1 MNRVPWNFLLTY
13 EEGKNVFIEAIKELF
28 EYIKTEY
35 FTIDYGEYS
44 NLGISGANM
53 GGVSVEFII
62 IFGMLGMVV
71 ACFMGAFNKGTLG
84 GFIRTLLRND
94 CLSPES
100 AKTLGE
106 LGYLKNT
113 AVRSSLKNGYL
124 KKFVHCVEDDQG
136 VLKSSEN
143 KEGTVLFNDAHFY
156 IPEADKYKVEVRFEG
171 KKTHPFTYV
180 IMIVAAIAITVF
192 LIGILPDILAV
203 LDGLAGAMK
212 SDPGILT

>member
-1 MNRVPWNFLLTY
+1 MNRTPWLFRMAY
-13 EEGKNVFIEAIKELF
+13 EEGQNLFIEALKELF
-28 EYIKTEY
+28 EYIKNEY

-44 NLGISGANM
+44 NLGLDPLNQS
-53 GGVSVEFII
+53 GVSIESLI
-62 IFGMLGMVV
+62 IFAMIGMVI

-84 GFIRTLLRND
+84 GFVRTLIRND

-124 KKFVHCVEDDQG
+124 KKYVNCVEDEQG
-136 VLKSSEN
+136 ILKSSEN

-156 IPEADKYKVEVRFEG
+156 IPEEDKYKIEVRFEG
-171 KKTHPFTYV
+171 KKTNPLTYV
-180 IMIVAAIAITVF
+180 IMIVASIALTVF
-192 LIGILPDILAV
+192 LIAILPDILAV
-203 LDGLAGAMK
+203 LDGFVGSMK

>member
-1 MNRVPWNFLLTY
+1 MAY
-13 EEGKNVFIEAIKELF
+13 EEGQNLFIEALKELF
-28 EYIKTEY
+28 EYIKNEY

-44 NLGISGANM
+44 NLGLDPLNQS
-53 GGVSVEFII
+53 GVSIESLI
-62 IFGMLGMVV
+62 IFAMIGMVI

-84 GFIRTLLRND
+84 GFVRTLIRND

-124 KKFVHCVEDDQG
+124 KKYVNCVEDEQG
-136 VLKSSEN
+136 ILKSSEN

-156 IPEADKYKVEVRFEG
+156 IPEEDKYKIEVRFEG
-171 KKTHPFTYV
+171 KKTNPLTYV
-180 IMIVAAIAITVF
+180 IMIVASIALTVF
-192 LIGILPDILAV
+192 LIAILPDILAV
-203 LDGLAGAMK
+203 LDGFVGSMK

>member
-1 MNRVPWNFLLTY
+1 MNRTPWLFRMAY
-13 EEGKNVFIEAIKELF
+13 EEGQNLFIEALKELF
-28 EYIKTEY
+28 EYIKNEY

-44 NLGISGANM
+44 NLGLDPLNQS
-53 GGVSVEFII
+53 GVSIESLI
-62 IFGMLGMVV
+62 IFAMIGMVI

-84 GFIRTLLRND
+84 GFVRTLIRND

-124 KKFVHCVEDDQG
+124 KKYVNCVEDEQG
-136 VLKSSEN
+136 ILKSSEN

-156 IPEADKYKVEVRFEG
+156 IPEEDKYKIAVRFEG
-171 KKTHPFTYV
+171 KKTNPLTYV
-180 IMIVAAIAITVF
+180 IMIVASIALTVF
-192 LIGILPDILAV
+192 LIAILPDILAV
-203 LDGLAGAMK
+203 LDGFVGSMK